1 MWWTIEERR
10 HDDENNPATATDSHS
25 RHTHAHIRILAYRAR
40 LLLFGGGTRVEAT
53 RPLLPAKLLRRPG
66 PSGKGPLVQI
76 ARTRYGS
83 PRTHLKKTTQHRN
96 LHIIPYP
103 PRGLPY
109 RNQGCPSSLRRML
122 ARIMFRRDDPVDE
135 ATPRPWRIRSCR
147 NHPHTT
153 SQPSALTAPISRG
166 RYRCGFDV
174 IGRGPPLRFHA
185 ILAFFVSLGD
195 PTAADYFA

>member
-1 MWWTIEERR
+1 MSSLATETPWPTLREVGKKQILPACSGKIGGVHAATKSNLAQAPARLVLSGVVVWWTIEERR

-83 PRTHLKKTTQHRN
+83 PTNTLEEDNPAPK
-96 LHIIPYP
+96 P
-103 PRGLPY
+103 P
-109 RNQGCPSSLRRML
+109 
-122 ARIMFRRDDPVDE
+122 
-135 ATPRPWRIRSCR
+135 
-147 NHPHTT
+147 HH
-153 SQPSALTAPISRG
+153 PIS
-166 RYRCGFDV
+166 
-174 IGRGPPLRFHA
+174 
-185 ILAFFVSLGD
+185 
-195 PTAADYFA
+195 TAKFTLSKSRLPIKFAKDAGAHHVLTRRSSR